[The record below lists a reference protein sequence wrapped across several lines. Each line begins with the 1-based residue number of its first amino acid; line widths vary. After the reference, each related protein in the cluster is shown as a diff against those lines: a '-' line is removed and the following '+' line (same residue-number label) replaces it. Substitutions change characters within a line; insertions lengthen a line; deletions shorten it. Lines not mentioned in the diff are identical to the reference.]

1 MLMIER
7 AKGREQPK
15 PAPDAA
21 LFDDPVQFASDMLK
35 TLRPQAVQVATTRAG
50 YFLSTGD
57 FRRAIAWVRVRR
69 ILRGW
74 LDTTPRASGLH

>member
-1 MLMIER
+1 MLMVER
-7 AKGREQPK
+7 AKDHKQPK

-21 LFDDPVQFASDMLK
+21 LFDDPMQFAGDMLK
-35 TLRPQAVQVATTRAG
+35 ALGPQALQVATTRAG

-74 LDTTPRASGLH
+74 LDPTPRADGLH

>member
-35 TLRPQAVQVATTRAG
+35 TLGPQAVQVATTRAG

-57 FRRAIAWVRVRR
+57 TK
-69 ILRGW
+69 GCS
-74 LDTTPRASGLH
+74 P

>member
-7 AKGREQPK
+7 AKDRKQPK
-15 PAPDAA
+15 PPDAA
-21 LFDDPVQFASDMLK
+21 LFDDPTQFACDMLK
-35 TLRPQAVQVATTRAG
+35 ALGPQALQVATTRAG

-74 LDTTPRASGLH
+74 LDTTPRGDGLH